1 MGLARS
7 MWYHH
12 SKKDDTEVVSVL
24 SRLAEE
30 LPTRGFGVYFKRLRR
45 EGHKW
50 NRKRVLRVYRAMNL
64 KLRRKH
70 KKRLPARVKNPL
82 EAPTKRDEV
91 WSIDFMADVLSDAR
105 KIRVFNVMDD
115 CNREALA
122 MDVGLNYPAKKVVE
136 TLSYLGEEIGLPKT
150 IRCDNG
156 PEFIS
161 KTLNDWC
168 KKNRIELRFIQAGK
182 PVQNA
187 FMERLNKHY
196 REDVL
201 DSYGFNDLHQV
212 RALTDKW
219 MEDYNTKHPHSA
231 LNDMPPREYKNRFG
245 EEFFPETNI
254 INEKLLNLELS

>member
-1 MGLARS
+1 

-12 SKKDDTEVVSVL
+12 SRKDDSEVIAAL
-24 SRLAEE
+24 SRLAGE
-30 LPTRGFGVYFKRLRR
+30 LPTKGFEVYYKRLRR
-45 EGHKW
+45 EVHNW
-50 NRKRVLRVYRAMNL
+50 NRKRILRVYRAMNL
-64 KLRRKH
+64 KLRSKH

-82 EAPTKRDEV
+82 EAPNALNEV
-91 WSIDFMADVLSDAR
+91 WSMDFMADVLSDGR
-105 KIRVFNVMDD
+105 KIRVFNVMEDH
-115 CNREALA
+115 NQEALA

-136 TLSYLGEEIGLPKT
+136 TLEHLEEETGLPKT

-161 KTLNDWC
+161 RTLADWC
-168 KKNRIELRFIQAGK
+168 KRKRIELRFIQPGK

-187 FMERLNKHY
+187 FMERLNRHY

-201 DSYGFNDLHQV
+201 DAYWFNDLHQI
-212 RALTDKW
+212 RTLTNQW

-231 LNDMPPREYKNRFG
+231 LGDMSPREYKDRFG
-245 EEFFPETNI
+245 EEFLPETNI